1 MSPWKVLGWLL
12 VALLCLLLT
21 AGAYGLAL
29 LWGWSLPSVWWLAAI
44 AGAGAGVAL
53 IIFLF
58 RTMRDDTHEPAAP
71 LPVELPSERLPRWLL
86 LDGGGLFPHLPGI
99 LESAG
104 RPLLS
109 DGAAENAG
117 SVGLW
122 STAHAHWIAVDFSA
136 PHLSGER
143 KGDGGEGNTPDKA
156 PSLPL
161 WDQLLD
167 DKAVRRWL
175 SPPAGV
181 VLCIGAESLSG
192 HGDDTAAFMRQRLLT
207 VRNRLGNAPV
217 CLLVTGLEH
226 APGLS
231 RLARHFTAEI
241 SIGRNALHAPLGWF
255 MPVRRPWTPMP
266 RWAADG
272 VREGMNGLTAAL
284 DSLVR
289 CSESGI
295 PAPGGPAFLLEGA
308 LRQLASPLASF
319 AAALGDGLGGIFWAA
334 SPPAPSAF
342 QQATRLSPVMKDA
355 PPTALRFS
363 ASASFSVPGGAPL
376 ATSRASQPSATVPA
390 GSRFTPS
397 SGIAAH
403 PLFVRE
409 LLLETLPA
417 SALPAT
423 GRRARQRAVCWTAAI
438 LFAVTAGV
446 ALYRGGERSQTL
458 LPDMIR
464 FEDHLPRA
472 ASIAELDGLIAEF
485 HKLERG
491 CSGTVRLYGAPQKRL
506 ERLRA
511 ALRERLTASLP
522 ESGDT
527 DRWINDLMIWAAGP
541 AGVETLRFRA
551 PGRNRPCQRRWR
563 RDSLGAEGGGRFL
576 DNVSAFASQSNIL
589 PEQDTPQHT
598 GASDSITER
607 VEALR
612 LRYRA
617 STFAAW
623 YAAGQC
629 LLDAVQAPGIEP
641 RTLLPK
647 RHVPLTPRDL
657 LGPNDPCSAFLAAAE
672 RELRSAEGPLPVWVA
687 SLQDMRS
694 VRLLTRLPGNGTPL
708 SETAELLGEPSEGAR
723 QTLGNLETLFR
734 ARTAW
739 TDYRSA
745 LAALSSETGTSDGL
759 VRLARSLY
767 GGELNGALRA
777 ADDAW
782 QGLAAALEARNPD
795 LRNDPLPLSLMRAP
809 LLFAAGTATAEAA
822 RNLQQ
827 RWSTEVVGPVEGLQD
842 EALQQALIGRGR
854 PPMDIRGG
862 RGATFPAPRS
872 LGICAG
878 LSPRDAL
885 SPFPGFP
892 QPAFRNAATHRGLSG
907 ILPCAGGVLT
917 SHGQPK
923 STGLSPRPVLAHG
936 LRRRTSPGGCLQLP
950 RNRPVRLVAGTM
962 RQPDIGDPV

>member
-58 RTMRDDTHEPAAP
+58 RTMRDDTHQPAAP

-156 PSLPL
+156 PSLPM

-308 LRQLASPLASF
+308 LRQH
-319 AAALGDGLGGIFWAA
+319 LGK
-334 SPPAPSAF
+334 
-342 QQATRLSPVMKDA
+342 T
-355 PPTALRFS
+355 
-363 ASASFSVPGGAPL
+363 
-376 ATSRASQPSATVPA
+376 
-390 GSRFTPS
+390 
-397 SGIAAH
+397 
-403 PLFVRE
+403 
-409 LLLETLPA
+409 
-417 SALPAT
+417 
-423 GRRARQRAVCWTAAI
+423 
-438 LFAVTAGV
+438 
-446 ALYRGGERSQTL
+446 
-458 LPDMIR
+458 
-464 FEDHLPRA
+464 
-472 ASIAELDGLIAEF
+472 
-485 HKLERG
+485 
-491 CSGTVRLYGAPQKRL
+491 
-506 ERLRA
+506 
-511 ALRERLTASLP
+511 
-522 ESGDT
+522 
-527 DRWINDLMIWAAGP
+527 
-541 AGVETLRFRA
+541 
-551 PGRNRPCQRRWR
+551 
-563 RDSLGAEGGGRFL
+563 
-576 DNVSAFASQSNIL
+576 
-589 PEQDTPQHT
+589 
-598 GASDSITER
+598 
-607 VEALR
+607 
-612 LRYRA
+612 
-617 STFAAW
+617 
-623 YAAGQC
+623 
-629 LLDAVQAPGIEP
+629 
-641 RTLLPK
+641 
-647 RHVPLTPRDL
+647 
-657 LGPNDPCSAFLAAAE
+657 
-672 RELRSAEGPLPVWVA
+672 
-687 SLQDMRS
+687 
-694 VRLLTRLPGNGTPL
+694 
-708 SETAELLGEPSEGAR
+708 
-723 QTLGNLETLFR
+723 
-734 ARTAW
+734 
-739 TDYRSA
+739 
-745 LAALSSETGTSDGL
+745 
-759 VRLARSLY
+759 
-767 GGELNGALRA
+767 
-777 ADDAW
+777 
-782 QGLAAALEARNPD
+782 
-795 LRNDPLPLSLMRAP
+795 
-809 LLFAAGTATAEAA
+809 
-822 RNLQQ
+822 
-827 RWSTEVVGPVEGLQD
+827 
-842 EALQQALIGRGR
+842 
-854 PPMDIRGG
+854 
-862 RGATFPAPRS
+862 
-872 LGICAG
+872 
-878 LSPRDAL
+878 
-885 SPFPGFP
+885 
-892 QPAFRNAATHRGLSG
+892 
-907 ILPCAGGVLT
+907 
-917 SHGQPK
+917 
-923 STGLSPRPVLAHG
+923 
-936 LRRRTSPGGCLQLP
+936 
-950 RNRPVRLVAGTM
+950 
-962 RQPDIGDPV
+962 

>member
-1 MSPWKVLGWLL
+1 
-12 VALLCLLLT
+12 
-21 AGAYGLAL
+21 
-29 LWGWSLPSVWWLAAI
+29 
-44 AGAGAGVAL
+44 
-53 IIFLF
+53 
-58 RTMRDDTHEPAAP
+58 
-71 LPVELPSERLPRWLL
+71 
-86 LDGGGLFPHLPGI
+86 
-99 LESAG
+99 
-104 RPLLS
+104 
-109 DGAAENAG
+109 
-117 SVGLW
+117 
-122 STAHAHWIAVDFSA
+122 
-136 PHLSGER
+136 
-143 KGDGGEGNTPDKA
+143 
-156 PSLPL
+156 
-161 WDQLLD
+161 
-167 DKAVRRWL
+167 
-175 SPPAGV
+175 
-181 VLCIGAESLSG
+181 
-192 HGDDTAAFMRQRLLT
+192 
-207 VRNRLGNAPV
+207 
-217 CLLVTGLEH
+217 
-226 APGLS
+226 
-231 RLARHFTAEI
+231 
-241 SIGRNALHAPLGWF
+241 
-255 MPVRRPWTPMP
+255 
-266 RWAADG
+266 
-272 VREGMNGLTAAL
+272 
-284 DSLVR
+284 
-289 CSESGI
+289 
-295 PAPGGPAFLLEGA
+295 
-308 LRQLASPLASF
+308 
-319 AAALGDGLGGIFWAA
+319 
-334 SPPAPSAF
+334 
-342 QQATRLSPVMKDA
+342 
-355 PPTALRFS
+355 
-363 ASASFSVPGGAPL
+363 
-376 ATSRASQPSATVPA
+376 
-390 GSRFTPS
+390 
-397 SGIAAH
+397 
-403 PLFVRE
+403 
-409 LLLETLPA
+409 
-417 SALPAT
+417 
-423 GRRARQRAVCWTAAI
+423 
-438 LFAVTAGV
+438 
-446 ALYRGGERSQTL
+446 
-458 LPDMIR
+458 MIR

-491 CSGTVRLYGAPQKRL
+491 CSGTVRLYGAPKKRL

-527 DRWINDLMIWAAGP
+527 DRWIKDLMIWAAARP
-541 AGVETLRFRA
+541 GVETLRFRA
-551 PGRNRPCQRRWR
+551 PDGTVLASVDGAATASGRK
-563 RDSLGAEGGGRFL
+563 AAARFL

-641 RTLLPK
+641 RTLLPT

-687 SLQDMRS
+687 SLRDMRS

-827 RWSTEVVGPVEGLQD
+827 RWSTEVIGPVEGLQD
-842 EALQQALIGRGR
+842 EALQQALIGEGGLLWTFVADAAQPFLR
-854 PPMDIRGG
+854 PAASGYAPASALGMR
-862 RGATFPAPRS
+862 FP
-872 LGICAG
+872 
-878 LSPRDAL
+878 LSPAFL
-885 SPFPGFP
+885 SLLSETPQHIAVYPASYPVRVGFSP
-892 QPAFRNAATHRGLSG
+892 VTVNPKARAYPRGLSLRMDCGGEPLRADAYNYQGTALFDWSPEQCGNLTLAILFDSFTAEKVYDSPLGFARFVDQAAAG
-907 ILPCAGGVLT
+907 IMEFTPSDFPTVQQQLENLGITRLRTRFRIEGGEAVRERLHALPSALIR
-917 SHGQPK
+917 SILHIEK
-923 STGLSPRPVLAHG
+923 
-936 LRRRTSPGGCLQLP
+936 
-950 RNRPVRLVAGTM
+950 
-962 RQPDIGDPV
+962 

>member
-156 PSLPL
+156 PSLPM

-355 PPTALRFS
+355 PLPLS
-363 ASASFSVPGGAPL
+363 ASRHPHPF
-376 ATSRASQPSATVPA
+376 
-390 GSRFTPS
+390 RFP
-397 SGIAAH
+397 AAH
-403 PLFVRE
+403 
-409 LLLETLPA
+409 LL
-417 SALPAT
+417 
-423 GRRARQRAVCWTAAI
+423 Q
-438 LFAVTAGV
+438 
-446 ALYRGGERSQTL
+446 
-458 LPDMIR
+458 
-464 FEDHLPRA
+464 
-472 ASIAELDGLIAEF
+472 
-485 HKLERG
+485 
-491 CSGTVRLYGAPQKRL
+491 
-506 ERLRA
+506 
-511 ALRERLTASLP
+511 
-522 ESGDT
+522 
-527 DRWINDLMIWAAGP
+527 
-541 AGVETLRFRA
+541 
-551 PGRNRPCQRRWR
+551 
-563 RDSLGAEGGGRFL
+563 
-576 DNVSAFASQSNIL
+576 
-589 PEQDTPQHT
+589 
-598 GASDSITER
+598 
-607 VEALR
+607 
-612 LRYRA
+612 
-617 STFAAW
+617 
-623 YAAGQC
+623 
-629 LLDAVQAPGIEP
+629 
-641 RTLLPK
+641 
-647 RHVPLTPRDL
+647 L
-657 LGPNDPCSAFLAAAE
+657 LGPANPPRPFQPAPGSRPHPGLRHIPCSYG
-672 RELRSAEGPLPVWVA
+672 SSSSKHCQPLPFQPPDGGHGSGPSA
-687 SLQDMRS
+687 GPPQSSL
-694 VRLLTRLPGNGTPL
+694 
-708 SETAELLGEPSEGAR
+708 PS
-723 QTLGNLETLFR
+723 
-734 ARTAW
+734 
-739 TDYRSA
+739 
-745 LAALSSETGTSDGL
+745 
-759 VRLARSLY
+759 
-767 GGELNGALRA
+767 
-777 ADDAW
+777 
-782 QGLAAALEARNPD
+782 
-795 LRNDPLPLSLMRAP
+795 
-809 LLFAAGTATAEAA
+809 
-822 RNLQQ
+822 
-827 RWSTEVVGPVEGLQD
+827 
-842 EALQQALIGRGR
+842 
-854 PPMDIRGG
+854 PP
-862 RGATFPAPRS
+862 
-872 LGICAG
+872 
-878 LSPRDAL
+878 
-885 SPFPGFP
+885 
-892 QPAFRNAATHRGLSG
+892 
-907 ILPCAGGVLT
+907 
-917 SHGQPK
+917 
-923 STGLSPRPVLAHG
+923 G
-936 LRRRTSPGGCLQLP
+936 LRCT
-950 RNRPVRLVAGTM
+950 VAGNVPKPFCRT
-962 RQPDIGDPV
+962 